1 MTVKSGLA
9 GSNVCGEIRVLWF
22 TTWARGQSG
31 LKGGGGQGTLL
42 HWRPAIPFPHFLLWP
57 RVRAEDH
64 YSVQYMDGDKASIC
78 HRGAAALLAFQ
89 LFKLFLTGH
98 WTPLIHHSFIHLSIH
113 LFIHSIHSFFK
124 QLCVPAAPPAISGG
138 LNSFNEHTSGYKGR
152 VYITGLWPT
161 AAGTTPLLSPVIWLS
176 PFLLATEGKG
186 YYSFVA
192 FESKVLSEL
201 PSLSSSS
208 QITLWGIFMTTSQF
222 SPEKA
227 ERRKPTTHH
236 RIHSD
241 GEAQQSQILTIPLLP
256 LCPDPPETPSQTI
269 LQKNLNWLKLKEKGH
284 IKLTI
289 HYILCQAFFF
299 FLIWIAE
306 PTLVWATPGQRGRPS
321 GCKHARGGRARGN
334 GQCACVHVRMCG
346 CVRERDRGRE
356 IEGQRVTPPSF

>member
-1 MTVKSGLA
+1 MVRLECSDLQLGLGGSQDWKVAGGKVPFSTDVRQFLSPTFSSGH
-9 GSNVCGEIRVLWF
+9 GC
-22 TTWARGQSG
+22 
-31 LKGGGGQGTLL
+31 
-42 HWRPAIPFPHFLLWP
+42 
-57 RVRAEDH
+57 RAEDH

-192 FESKVLSEL
+192 FESEVLSEL

-299 FLIWIAE
+299 F
-306 PTLVWATPGQRGRPS
+306 
-321 GCKHARGGRARGN
+321 
-334 GQCACVHVRMCG
+334 
-346 CVRERDRGRE
+346 
-356 IEGQRVTPPSF
+356 F